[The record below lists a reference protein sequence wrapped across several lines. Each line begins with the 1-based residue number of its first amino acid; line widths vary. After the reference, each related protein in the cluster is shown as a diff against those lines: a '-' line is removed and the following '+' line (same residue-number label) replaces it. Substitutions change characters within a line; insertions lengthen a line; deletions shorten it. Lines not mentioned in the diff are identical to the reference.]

1 MARLEGTPAKA
12 PGAELQPDRGDRF
25 SEQNVSAA
33 GMNIED
39 LRAGRGFEVAQ
50 ARTKNP
56 TMADLT
62 RIGQQVNQQ
71 MASQDIG
78 GRGWTGNFQDD
89 QKCGEVNY
97 KAAEALREKLAQAG
111 FTNVRVGQVMSENGN
126 MLMGNGAHSI
136 AVMYDP
142 ASGKGVIV
150 DAWQNPRRVVPVNV
164 QVNSSSG
171 LSSEISVNFPKGTG
185 GYRPNGYH
193 GGVTDVN
200 MRRD

>member
-1 MARLEGTPAKA
+1 MAQVQSSPAKTT
-12 PGAELQPDRGDRF
+12 GAELQPNKVDQF
-25 SEQNVSAA
+25 AEQNVS
-33 GMNIED
+33 GRSVVDIEGV
-39 LRAGRGFEVAQ
+39 RAGFELAA
-50 ARTKNP
+50 ARTRNP

-71 MASQDIG
+71 MASQGVG

-97 KAAEALREKLAQAG
+97 KAAEALRQKMAQAG

-126 MLMGNGAHSI
+126 MLTGNGAHSV
-136 AVMYDP
+136 AVAYDP

-171 LSSEISVNFPKGTG
+171 LSSEVSVNFPRGTG
-185 GYRPNGYH
+185 GHRPNGYH
-193 GGVTDVN
+193 GTVTDVN
-200 MRRD
+200 LNRN